1 MHTVDVEEERDHVDQ
16 HGLVVGDLAHGV
28 SDLGEHTAHDVADG
42 VLGTALATVLLLIG
56 ANERQGKD
64 EPPGTSDD
72 KRQTRCQ
79 HGGDAKSGAT
89 HDDQPFHQE
98 YPY

>member
-1 MHTVDVEEERDHVDQ
+1 MYLKTYPVPLYWLYD
-16 HGLVVGDLAHGV
+16 
-28 SDLGEHTAHDVADG
+28 
-42 VLGTALATVLLLIG
+42 VLLLIG

-79 HGGDAKSGAT
+79 HGGVLN
-89 HDDQPFHQE
+89 F
-98 YPY
+98 